1 MKVPFLDLKQNYQ
14 SIKEEVNNAMHNVL
28 NKSNYILGEEL
39 STFEKNFAEYIG
51 TDYFSGVGNGT
62 DALEIAINCLDL
74 KEDDE
79 IIVQGNTYVATCFGV
94 IFNKCKLILCDVNRD
109 TFQIDID
116 DFQKKLNK
124 NTKALIVVPLYGLVP
139 NMDIICDICKKEN
152 ITLIEDA
159 AQAHGAKWNDKKIGS
174 FGKMACFSF
183 YPGKNLGAYGD
194 GGGIA
199 TNDSKLNDKI
209 KKIRN
214 NGSVIKYK
222 HDVLGR
228 NSRLDTIQAAILDVK
243 LKYLDE
249 NNKKRREHAKKYYE
263 LLKDVEG
270 IELPIV
276 LDNSV
281 PVYHLYV
288 IKTKYRDELQYY
300 LSQKGI
306 TTLIHYPISCSV
318 LECFNNLDLNTNNS
332 LDLSNEILSLPMF
345 PELTDEQ
352 IEYTCNAI
360 KNMFQNRQKIISN
373 CKTMVT
379 ENKNG
384 ELHCMNDF
392 NFDTK
397 RFFYIDN
404 FNDNDDN
411 NRGNHAN
418 INCDEYLSVLNGK
431 LEIELINKQNE
442 KQKYLLTKNETIFIE
457 RNTWLNFNS
466 KFTNTSILVLT
477 NLEYDKT
484 ETINDFDKF
493 LQH

>member
-1 MKVPFLDLKQNYQ
+1 MNIPFLDLNKNYQ
-14 SIKEEVNNAMHNVL
+14 SIKEEVDNSIQNVL
-28 NKSNYILGEEL
+28 NKGNYILGEEL
-39 STFEKNFAEYIG
+39 NEFEKNFAKYIG
-51 TDYFSGVGNGT
+51 TNYFSGLGNGT
-62 DALEIAINCLDL
+62 DAIEIALKCLDL
-74 KEDDE
+74 KENDE
-79 IIVQGNTYVATCFGV
+79 IIVQGNTYVATCLGV
-94 IFNKCKLILCDVNRD
+94 VSNKCKLILCDVNRD

-116 DFQKKLNK
+116 DFQKKINE
-124 NTKALIVVPLYGLVP
+124 NTKAVIVVPLYGLVP

-159 AQAHGAKWNDKKIGS
+159 AQAHGAKWNNKKIGS

-199 TNDSKLNDKI
+199 TNDSELNDKI

-249 NNKKRREHAKKYYE
+249 NNIKRRKHAAKYHE
-263 LLKDVEG
+263 LLKDVQE
-270 IELPIV
+270 IDLPIS
-276 LDNSV
+276 LDNSL

-288 IKTKYRDELQYY
+288 IKSKLRDDLQYY

-306 TTLIHYPISCSV
+306 TTLIHYPISCST
-318 LECFNNLDLNTNNS
+318 LECFNNLDLNSTNS
-332 LDLSNEILSLPMF
+332 IELSNEILSLPMF
-345 PELTDEQ
+345 PELTNEQ
-352 IEYTCNAI
+352 IEYICNAI
-360 KNMFQNRQKIISN
+360 KEMFEKRTRKVTNCTTII
-373 CKTMVT
+373 T

-384 ELHCMNDF
+384 QLHCMNNF
-392 NFDTK
+392 SFDTK

-404 FNDNDDN
+404 FNVNNNN

-418 INCDEYLSVLNGK
+418 INCDEYISVINGK
-431 LEIELINKQNE
+431 LEIELINKRNE
-442 KQKYLLTKNETIFIE
+442 KEKYILTKNQNIFIE
-457 RNTWLNFNS
+457 RNTWIIFNS
-466 KFTNTSILVLT
+466 KSINTSILVLA
-477 NLEYDKT
+477 NLEFDKT
-484 ETINDFDKF
+484 ETIDNLDDF
-493 LQH
+493 LEL